1 MCLGRMVRKTGFS
14 AQDFC
19 YIVTPCLGK
28 TWTSFQFFDNQ
39 NDSFS

>member
-1 MCLGRMVRKTGFS
+1 MCLGRTVRKTGFS

-28 TWTSFQFFDNQ
+28 TWIHPQI
-39 NDSFS
+39 

>member
-1 MCLGRMVRKTGFS
+1 MCLGRTVRKTGFF

-28 TWTSFQFFDNQ
+28 RNVKIF
-39 NDSFS
+39 